1 MWSNFLKHT
10 VIYLLAKGRDHDDV
24 VAAAVGLIVYGVTTG
39 EELQGVAG
47 QPPDDEKF
55 KRQLA
60 AGKYGVPAAILWR
73 QLGRVREQGHVLLR
87 QQRAAT
93 GRRSRSVLP
102 AALSQ
107 HLRRAAWDGRG
118 AMMQRRARAS
128 TTYVSRTRPSRALH
142 GVRRP
147 PQARKYETH
156 QKSWLHLPLQVCN
169 KPVAPSKPH
178 LIVLM
183 MERKCC
189 AQPARAV
196 ADIHNSPLASYEE
209 RLSASVREEVV

>member
-1 MWSNFLKHT
+1 MHAAVEARNKKWKASMWSDFLKHL
-10 VIYLLAKGRDHDDV
+10 IPFLLAKRGDQDDV

-39 EELQGVAG
+39 GRAWPGSRLTTRSSSGSW
-47 QPPDDEKF
+47 PPTSTVS
-55 KRQLA
+55 RRPL
-60 AGKYGVPAAILWR
+60 
-73 QLGRVREQGHVLLR
+73 LGRVREQGHVLLR

-147 PQARKYETH
+147 PLARKYESI
-156 QKSWLHLPLQVCN
+156 KSRGCTCRSKSATSLWLLP
-169 KPVAPSKPH
+169 S
-178 LIVLM
+178 LI
-183 MERKCC
+183 
-189 AQPARAV
+189 
-196 ADIHNSPLASYEE
+196 
-209 RLSASVREEVV
+209 